1 MATRRPPQPQ
11 RNKNPLAQGMI
22 EIEVGISIKRDT
34 PLDAAELRVLDHMLN
49 SRMGMIIDAVKRILA
64 ADEPDDVAVN

>member
-1 MATRRPPQPQ
+1 
-11 RNKNPLAQGMI
+11 MI